1 MAETRK
7 IAAILAADVVG
18 FSRMASADEDR
29 TLARL
34 RTLRSEL
41 IDPTVAS
48 QNGRVFKRT
57 GDGALVEFRSVVE
70 AVRCAIAVQNAMIER
85 NVGVPAEERI
95 DFRIGIHLG
104 DVVEESDGDLMGDGV
119 NIAARL
125 EGIAAPGGICLSDD
139 AFRQVRDKVAA
150 KFTDAGEQRLKNISR
165 PVRAFHL
172 TSETATPNSLAAAP
186 FSRLFFAARATK
198 RWRQGATGAHW
209 RNPIL
214 VGTLVL
220 LALAA
225 SLGLLRLWPSL
236 EPRSAQS
243 RPPMTERSIA
253 VLPFRNMSGEQQ
265 QDYFADGLGD
275 DLITRLSQISDLHVI
290 ARSSMYMYKDRAT
303 TAQQVGQALGVQYV
317 LEGSVQ
323 KSGSRLRINANLIQ
337 AIDAHQVWAEQYDEE
352 ISNIFAIQDKVIGLI
367 VSALTVRLTDVEQR
381 KLAHAPTKN
390 MEAYDYYLRA
400 ESDGYYN
407 LDAKAPARALA
418 FYRKATELDPNFAD
432 AQAGYALAAVQ
443 ILRYDF
449 DYLMS
454 SAVARKRAYDAAS
467 RALEQ
472 DPNNSRAYL
481 ALAVLQL
488 GDGRHT
494 DSIASA
500 RRAVALGPN
509 DPEALAN
516 LGMISSYSGEPT
528 EAVAQTEQALRLSP
542 TPAPGVRQLAGI
554 VFYNARQY
562 DRAIEE
568 MKVVSAIWPANS
580 TPHEI
585 LAAAYAHIGKLD
597 LARSE
602 VGQIRDYELP
612 KPSLAVTRL
621 WYGPYYRRPEDLDHH
636 LEGLKAA
643 GIPEWPFGFEG
654 RPQDQVTGQALQAL
668 IAGHTWTGYRP
679 IHLGENTPFILQIDS
694 ENRVVYKGAH
704 TLLSGI
710 VRLDDNQLCMQ
721 FDGYLFNL
729 WLCGAIYRTDSAAK
743 DVEVKY
749 VYVLPEGLRYFSVT
763 D

>member
-1 MAETRK
+1 MTETRK

-18 FSRMASADEDR
+18 FSRMASADEDG

-70 AVRCAIAVQNAMIER
+70 AVRCAITVQNAMIER
-85 NVGVPAEERI
+85 NVGVPADQRI

-172 TSETATPNSLAAAP
+172 TSEIATPNSLAPVP
-186 FSRLFFAARATK
+186 FARLFFAAHTTK
-198 RWRQGATGAHW
+198 RLRQGATGALW
-209 RNPIL
+209 RNSLL
-214 VGTLVL
+214 VGTLIL
-220 LALAA
+220 LAFAA

-236 EPRSAQS
+236 EFQSAQS

-290 ARSSMYMYKDRAT
+290 ARSSMNTYKDRAA
-303 TAQQVGQALGVQYV
+303 TAQEVGQALGVQYV

-323 KSGSRLRINANLIQ
+323 KSGSRLRINANLIR
-337 AIDAHQVWAEQYDEE
+337 AIDARQVWAEQYDEE
-352 ISNIFAIQDKVIGLI
+352 IANIFIVQDKVIGLI
-367 VSALTVRLTDVEQR
+367 VAALTVRLTDVEQK
-381 KLAHAPTKN
+381 KLARAPTKN

-454 SAVARKRAYDAAS
+454 SAVARKRAYDAAG

-472 DPNNSRAYL
+472 DPHNSRAYV

-500 RRAVALGPN
+500 RQAAALGPN

-516 LGMISSYSGEPT
+516 LGMILSYSGEST
-528 EAVAQTEQALRLSP
+528 EAIAATEQALRLSP

-568 MKVVSAIWPANS
+568 MKVVGAIWPANS

-585 LAAAYAHIGKLD
+585 LAAAYAHLGKLD

-602 VGQIRDYELP
+602 IGQIRDYEFP
-612 KPSLAVTRL
+612 KPSLAVARL
-621 WYGPYYRRPEDLDHH
+621 WYGPYYRRPEDLDRY

-643 GIPEWPFGFEG
+643 GLPEWPFGFEG
-654 RPQDQVTGQALQAL
+654 RAQDQVTGQALKAL

-679 IHLGENTPFILQIDS
+679 IHLGENTPFILQIDN

-710 VRLDDNQLCMQ
+710 VRLDDDQLCMQ

-729 WLCGAIYRTDSAAK
+729 WLCGAIYRTDPAAK
-743 DVEVKY
+743 DVDVKY

>member
-1 MAETRK
+1 MSEIRK
-7 IAAILAADVVG
+7 IAAILAADIVG
-18 FSRMASADEDR
+18 FSRMTSVDEDR

-34 RTLRSEL
+34 RILRSDL
-41 IDPTVAS
+41 IDPIVAT

-57 GDGALVEFRSVVE
+57 GDGALIEFRSVVE
-70 AVRCAIAVQNAMIER
+70 AVRCAISVQGAMVEQ
-85 NVGVPAEERI
+85 NEGLSADQRI
-95 DFRIGIHLG
+95 VFRIGIHLG
-104 DVVEESDGDLMGDGV
+104 DVMVESDGDLMGDGV

-139 AFRQVRDKVAA
+139 AYRQVRDKVSA
-150 KFTDAGEQRLKNISR
+150 KFTDAGEQKLKNISR
-165 PVRAFHL
+165 PVRAFHV
-172 TSETATPNSLAAAP
+172 TSEIATPNSSARTP
-186 FSRLFFAARATK
+186 FARLFFAARIAK
-198 RWRQGATGAHW
+198 RWRRGTTSTVW

-214 VGTLVL
+214 VGTLIL
-220 LALAA
+220 FALAA
-225 SLGLLRLWPSL
+225 SVGLFRMWPSL
-236 EPRSAQS
+236 VLQSAQP

-265 QDYFADGLGD
+265 QDYIADGLGD

-290 ARSSMYMYKDRAT
+290 ARSSMFMYKDRVT
-303 TAQQVGQALGVQYV
+303 TAQQVGQTLGVQYV

-337 AIDAHQVWAEQYDEE
+337 TIDARQVWAEQYDED
-352 ISNIFAIQDKVIGLI
+352 ISNIFVVQDKVIGQI
-367 VSALTVRLTDVEQR
+367 VAALTVRLTDAEQ
-381 KLAHAPTKN
+381 KQLARTPTKN

-418 FYRKATELDPNFAD
+418 FYRKASELDPNFAD

-516 LGMISSYSGEPT
+516 LGMILSYSGEST
-528 EAVAQTEQALRLSP
+528 ESVATTEQALRLSP

-585 LAAAYAHIGKLD
+585 LAAAYAHIGMLD

-612 KPSLAVTRL
+612 KPSLAITRL
-621 WYGPYYRRPEDLDHH
+621 WYGPYYRRTEDLDHH

-654 RPQDQVTGQALQAL
+654 RPQDQVTGQALRAL

-679 IHLGENTPFILQIDS
+679 IHLGENTPFILQIDN
-694 ENRVVYKGAH
+694 ENRVVYKGPH

-710 VRLDDNQLCMQ
+710 VRLDGDQLCMQ

-729 WLCGAIYRTDSAAK
+729 WLCGSIYRTDPAAK
-743 DVEVKY
+743 EVDVKY